1 MYKKIKLL
9 GIAVLAGISLLQA
22 QTENSPYSRY
32 GLGDELPQNNIITRG
47 MGGVSAAYYDYQ
59 SINFQNPASYSKLRL
74 TTFDFGV
81 ELDSRTLR
89 VIDPPRKFS
98 SSSPTISYLQLGFPL
113 SKKGNWGMNLGLNP
127 VTRINY
133 KLERRERLPGIDSVN
148 TLFEGNGG
156 AYEVFAGTGVSIKS
170 FSIGINAGYMFG
182 TKEYSAERH
191 FIPDSIDVLYYPSSS
206 RTHASY
212 GGLFL
217 QGGIQYN
224 LKLSKASSLQFG
236 AYGNLKREFNG
247 TKDVEIETYSA
258 SERGNLRIDSVY
270 IHEVSGK
277 VIKPASYGGGLLFN
291 KHDKWM
297 IGMDF
302 STAKWSEYTF
312 FNEKDSVQDS
322 WKLHFGGQIIPN
334 AMSAKS
340 YWSRVSYRAGFSYG
354 RDYIRVN
361 DDLPAW
367 TVSFGAAFPMRRAN
381 YSNQYSVINTAIEF
395 GQRGNNLNII
405 RENFLRIS
413 VGLSLSDIWFIKKQ
427 YD

>member
-32 GLGDELPQNNIITRG
+32 GLGDQLPQNNIVTRG
-47 MGGVSAAYYDYQ
+47 MGGVTAAYYDYQ
-59 SINFQNPASYSKLRL
+59 SINFRNPASYSKLRL
-74 TTFDFGV
+74 TTFDFGL

-98 SSSPTISYLQLGFPL
+98 SSSPNISYLQLGFPL

-133 KLERRERLPGIDSVN
+133 KLERRERLPGIDSAN
-148 TLFEGNGG
+148 TIFEGNGG
-156 AYEVFAGTGVSIKS
+156 AYQVFAGTGVSVKS
-170 FSIGINAGYMFG
+170 FSIGFNAGYMFG
-182 TKEYSAERH
+182 SKEYSAERY
-191 FIPDSIDVLYYPSSS
+191 FIPDSADVSYYPSSS
-206 RTHASY
+206 KTHVSY

-217 QGGIQYN
+217 QGGVQYN
-224 LKLSKASSLQFG
+224 LKLNKTASLQFG
-236 AYGNLKREFNG
+236 AYGSLKRELNG
-247 TKDVEIETYSA
+247 TKDMAIETYSP
-258 SERGNLRIDSVY
+258 SERGNLRIDSIYVNDL
-270 IHEVSGK
+270 SGK
-277 VIKPASYGGGLLFN
+277 VVNPASYGAGLVFN

-297 IGMDF
+297 IGADF

-322 WKLHFGGQIIPN
+322 WKFHLGGQVVPN

-340 YWSRVSYRAGFSYG
+340 YWSRVAYRAGFSYG
-354 RDYIRVN
+354 QDYIRVN
-361 DDLPAW
+361 GDLPIW
-367 TVSFGAAFPMRRAN
+367 TVSLGAAFPMRRAT
-381 YSNQYSVINTAIEF
+381 YSNQYSVINTAVEF
-395 GQRGNNLNII
+395 GQRGNNLNVI
-405 RENFLRIS
+405 RENFLRVSI
-413 VGLSLSDIWFIKKQ
+413 GLSLSDIWFIKRQ

>member
-113 SKKGNWGMNLGLNP
+113 SKKGNWGMNLGLKP

-148 TLFEGNGG
+148 TLFAGNGG

-170 FSIGINAGYMFG
+170 FSIGVNAGYMFG

-191 FIPDSIDVLYYPSSS
+191 FIPDSIDILYYPSSS
-206 RTHASY
+206 RTHANY

-224 LKLSKASSLQFG
+224 LKLSKATSLQFG
-236 AYGNLKREFNG
+236 AYGNLKREFNA

-297 IGMDF
+297 IGVDF

-322 WKLHFGGQIIPN
+322 WKLHFGGQLVPN

-340 YWSRVSYRAGFSYG
+340 YWSRVGYRAGFSYG
-354 RDYIRVN
+354 QDYIRVN

-413 VGLSLSDIWFIKKQ
+413 IGLSLSDIWFIKKQ